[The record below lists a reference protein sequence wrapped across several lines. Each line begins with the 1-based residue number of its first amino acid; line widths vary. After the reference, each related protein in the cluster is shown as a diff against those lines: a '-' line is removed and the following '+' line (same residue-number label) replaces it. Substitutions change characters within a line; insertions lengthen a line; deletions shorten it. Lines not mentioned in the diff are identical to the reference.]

1 VKTCGSPLWAILAL
15 GADVSLAFAAPAAAA
30 APAQQGGVAPK
41 SATAEL
47 AGLATPWR
55 AGAFLGSVS
64 LRHSA

>member
-1 VKTCGSPLWAILAL
+1 MKTCRSPLWAILAL
-15 GADVSLAFAAPAAAA
+15 GAGVSLAFAAPAAA